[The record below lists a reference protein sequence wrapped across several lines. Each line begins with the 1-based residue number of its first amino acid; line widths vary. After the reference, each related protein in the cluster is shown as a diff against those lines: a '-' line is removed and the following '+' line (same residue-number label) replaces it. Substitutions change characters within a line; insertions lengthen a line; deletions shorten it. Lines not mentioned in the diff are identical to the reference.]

1 LITKKIVLRNSK
13 EAVILFGQYDSNL
26 RLMETRFPV
35 ELFARGT
42 TLTLRGNLK
51 DVKDVERLIEELL
64 KIVRRDESLR
74 TQQVESAIDIIRST
88 GRKEQEEIF
97 SDIVYLTEKGKEI
110 RPKTL
115 QQKAYVDAIRN
126 YDIVFSIGPAGTGKT
141 YLACAC
147 ALQALKEER
156 VERIMLTRP
165 VVEAGEKL
173 GFLPGDLY
181 EKINPYLH
189 PLYDAF
195 YSMIGPERFQRYRK
209 EEIIE
214 IIPLAYMRGRT
225 LDDAFIIL
233 DEAQNTTPEQMKML
247 LTRLGFNA
255 QAVVTGDITQVDLEN
270 KMSSG
275 LIQVQGILRNIKGI
289 RFIYFSEAD
298 VIRHQLVK
306 KIITAYEEYES
317 RNKRKH

>member
-1 LITKKIVLRNSK
+1 LVSKKISLKNNR
-13 EAVILFGQYDSNL
+13 EAILLFGEYDRNL
-26 RLMETRFPV
+26 HLIESSFPV
-35 ELFARGT
+35 EIFARGN
-42 TLTLRGNLK
+42 TLTVKGNPT
-51 DVKDVERLIEELL
+51 DVRDVERLIDELL
-64 KIVRRDESLR
+64 KIICKEEILR
-74 TQQVESAIDIIRST
+74 IQQVESAIDIIRST
-88 GRKEQEEIF
+88 QRKEQEKIF
-97 SDIVYLTEKGKEI
+97 SDVVYLMEKGKEI
-110 RPKTL
+110 KPKTL
-115 QQKAYVDAIRN
+115 QQKVYVDAIQN
-126 YDIVFSIGPAGTGKT
+126 NDIVFSIGPAGTGKT

-156 VERIMLTRP
+156 VERIILTRP

-195 YSMIGPERFQRYRK
+195 YSMIGPEKFQRYRK

-233 DEAQNTTPEQMKML
+233 DEAQNTTLDQMKML
-247 LTRLGFNA
+247 LTRLGFDA
-255 QAVVTGDITQVDLEN
+255 QAVVTGDITQVDLED
-270 KMSSG
+270 KKSSG
-275 LIQVQGILRNIKGI
+275 LIQVQGILKKIKGI

-306 KIITAYEEYES
+306 KIISAYEEYE
-317 RNKRKH
+317 RKNKR

>member
-1 LITKKIVLRNSK
+1 LVSKKITLKSNR
-13 EAVILFGQYDSNL
+13 EAILIFGQYDSNL
-26 RLMETRFPV
+26 RLIEASFPV
-35 ELFARGT
+35 ELFARGN
-42 TLTLRGNLK
+42 TLTVKGNLK
-51 DVKDVERLIEELL
+51 NIRDVEKLINQLL
-64 KIVRRDESLR
+64 KIVRKDEILR

-88 GRKEQEEIF
+88 QRKEQEKIF
-97 SDIVYLTEKGKEI
+97 SDVVYLTEKGKEI
-110 RPKTL
+110 KPKTL
-115 QQKAYVDAIRN
+115 QQKVYVDAVRN

-195 YSMIGPERFQRYRK
+195 YSMIGPEKFQRYRK

-233 DEAQNTTPEQMKML
+233 DEAQNTTADQMKML
-247 LTRLGFNA
+247 LTRLGFDA
-255 QAVVTGDITQVDLEN
+255 QGVVTGDITQVDLED
-270 KMSSG
+270 KRSSG
-275 LIQVQGILRNIKGI
+275 LIQVQGILKKIKGI
-289 RFIYFSEAD
+289 KFIYFSEAD

-306 KIITAYEEYES
+306 KIITAYEEHE
-317 RNKRKH
+317 RKNKP

>member
-1 LITKKIVLRNSK
+1 LVSKKITLKSNK
-13 EAVILFGQYDSNL
+13 EAIILFGQYDNNL
-26 RLMETRFPV
+26 RLIENSFPV
-35 ELFARGT
+35 ELFARGNM
-42 TLTLRGNLK
+42 LTIKGNSK
-51 DVKDVERLIEELL
+51 DVKDVERLIDELL
-64 KIVRRDESLR
+64 KIVRKNEVLR
-74 TQQVESAIDIIRST
+74 TQQVESAMDIIRST
-88 GRKEQEEIF
+88 RGKEQEKIF
-97 SDIVYLTEKGKEI
+97 SDVVYLMEKGKEI
-110 RPKTL
+110 KPKTV
-115 QQKAYVDAIRN
+115 QQKVYVDAIRD

-156 VERIMLTRP
+156 VERIILTRP

-195 YSMIGPERFQRYRK
+195 YSMIGPEKFQRFRK
-209 EEIIE
+209 QDIIE

-233 DEAQNTTPEQMKML
+233 DEAQNTTPDQMKML
-247 LTRLGFNA
+247 LTRLGFDA
-255 QAVVTGDITQVDLEN
+255 QAVVTGDITQVDIED
-270 KMSSG
+270 KRSSG
-275 LIQVQGILRNIKGI
+275 LIQVQGILKKIKGI
-289 RFIYFSEAD
+289 KFIYFSQAD

-306 KIITAYEEYES
+306 KIITAYEEFEK
-317 RNKRKH
+317 KR

>member
-1 LITKKIVLRNSK
+1 LVSKKITLRSNR
-13 EAVILFGQYDSNL
+13 EAVILFGQYDNNL
-26 RLMETRFPV
+26 RLIESSFPV
-35 ELFARGT
+35 ELFARGN
-42 TLTLRGNLK
+42 TLTIKGNLR
-51 DVKDVERLIEELL
+51 DVENVERLIGELL
-64 KIVRRDESLR
+64 KIVRKNEVLG
-74 TQQVESAIDIIRST
+74 TQQVESAMDIIRST
-88 GRKEQEEIF
+88 QRKEQEKIF
-97 SDIVYLTEKGKEI
+97 SDAIYLSEKGKEI
-110 RPKTL
+110 KPKTL
-115 QQKAYVDAIRN
+115 QQKVYVDAMRN

-156 VERIMLTRP
+156 VERIILTRP

-195 YSMIGPERFQRYRK
+195 YSMIGPEKFQRFRK
-209 EEIIE
+209 QDIIE

-233 DEAQNTTPEQMKML
+233 DEAQNTTPDQMKML
-247 LTRLGFNA
+247 LTRMGFDA
-255 QAVVTGDITQVDLEN
+255 QAVVTGDITQVDLED
-270 KMSSG
+270 KRSSG
-275 LIQVQGILRNIKGI
+275 LIQIQGILKKIKGI
-289 RFIYFSEAD
+289 KFIYFSQAD

-306 KIITAYEEYES
+306 KIITAYEEFEK
-317 RNKRKH
+317 KR

>member
-1 LITKKIVLRNSK
+1 MVSKKITLRSNI
-13 EAVILFGQYDSNL
+13 EAVILFGQYDNNL
-26 RLMETRFPV
+26 RLIETSFPV
-35 ELFARGT
+35 ELFARGN
-42 TLTLRGNLK
+42 TLTIKGNLR
-51 DVKDVERLIEELL
+51 DVENVERLIGELL
-64 KIVRRDESLR
+64 KIVRKNEVLR
-74 TQQVESAIDIIRST
+74 TQQVESAMDIIRST
-88 GRKEQEEIF
+88 QRKEQEKIF
-97 SDIVYLTEKGKEI
+97 SDVIYLSEKGKEI
-110 RPKTL
+110 KPKTL
-115 QQKAYVDAIRN
+115 QQKVYVDAMRN

-156 VERIMLTRP
+156 VERIILTRP

-195 YSMIGPERFQRYRK
+195 YSMIGPEKFQRFRK
-209 EEIIE
+209 QDIIE

-233 DEAQNTTPEQMKML
+233 DEAQNTTPDQMKML
-247 LTRLGFNA
+247 LTRLGFDV
-255 QAVVTGDITQVDLEN
+255 QAVVTGDITQVDLED
-270 KMSSG
+270 KRSSG
-275 LIQVQGILRNIKGI
+275 LIQIQGILKKIKGI
-289 RFIYFSEAD
+289 KFIYFSQAD

-306 KIITAYEEYES
+306 KIITAYEEFEK
-317 RNKRKH
+317 KR

>member
-1 LITKKIVLRNSK
+1 MVSKKISLKNNR
-13 EAVILFGQYDSNL
+13 EAILLFGEYDCNL
-26 RLMETRFPV
+26 HLIESSFPV
-35 ELFARGT
+35 EIFARGN
-42 TLTLRGNLK
+42 TLTVKGNPT
-51 DVKDVERLIEELL
+51 DVRDVERLIDELL
-64 KIVRRDESLR
+64 KIVCKEEILR
-74 TQQVESAIDIIRST
+74 IQQVESAIDIIRST
-88 GRKEQEEIF
+88 QRKEQEKIF
-97 SDIVYLTEKGKEI
+97 SDVVYLTEKGKEI
-110 RPKTL
+110 KPKTL
-115 QQKAYVDAIRN
+115 QQKVYVDAIQN
-126 YDIVFSIGPAGTGKT
+126 NDIVFSIGPAGTGKT

-156 VERIMLTRP
+156 VERIILTRP

-195 YSMIGPERFQRYRK
+195 YSMIGPEKFQRYRK
-209 EEIIE
+209 EEIVE

-233 DEAQNTTPEQMKML
+233 DEAQNTTLDQMKML
-247 LTRLGFNA
+247 LTRLGFDA
-255 QAVVTGDITQVDLEN
+255 QAVVTGDITQVDLED
-270 KMSSG
+270 KKSSG
-275 LIQVQGILRNIKGI
+275 LIQVQGILKKIKGI

-306 KIITAYEEYES
+306 KIISAYEEYE
-317 RNKRKH
+317 RKNKR

>member
-1 LITKKIVLRNSK
+1 LVSKKITLKSSK

-26 RLMETRFPV
+26 RLIEASFPV
-35 ELFARGT
+35 ELFVRGD
-42 TLTLRGNLK
+42 TLTIKGNSK
-51 DVKDVERLIEELL
+51 DVKDVERLIDELL
-64 KIVRRDESLR
+64 KIVHKDEILR
-74 TQQVESAIDIIRST
+74 TQQVESAMNIIRST
-88 GRKEQEEIF
+88 QRKEQEKIF
-97 SDIVYLTEKGKEI
+97 SDVVYLSEKGKEVK
-110 RPKTL
+110 PKTL
-115 QQKAYVDAIRN
+115 QQKVYVDAMRN

-156 VERIMLTRP
+156 VERIILTRP

-195 YSMIGPERFQRYRK
+195 YSMIGPEKFQRYRK
-209 EEIIE
+209 QEIIE

-233 DEAQNTTPEQMKML
+233 DEAQNTTLDQMKML
-247 LTRLGFNA
+247 LTRMGFDA
-255 QAVVTGDITQVDLEN
+255 QAVVTGDITQVDLED
-270 KMSSG
+270 KKFSG
-275 LIQVQGILRNIKGI
+275 LIQVQGILKKVKGI
-289 RFIYFSEAD
+289 KFIYFSQAD

-306 KIITAYEEYES
+306 KIITAYEEYE
-317 RNKRKH
+317 KRKR

>member
-1 LITKKIVLRNSK
+1 LVSKKITLRSNR
-13 EAVILFGQYDSNL
+13 EAVLLFGEYDSNL
-26 RLMETRFPV
+26 QLIEASFPV
-35 ELFARGT
+35 KLYARGNI
-42 TLTLRGNLK
+42 LTVKGNLK
-51 DVKDVERLIEELL
+51 DIKDVERLIDELL
-64 KIVRRDESLR
+64 KIVGRNEILR

-88 GRKEQEEIF
+88 EKKEQERIF
-97 SDIVYLTEKGKEI
+97 SDMVYFTEKGKEI
-110 RPKTL
+110 KPKTL

-156 VERIMLTRP
+156 VERIVLTRP

-195 YSMIGPERFQRYRK
+195 YSMIGPEKFQRYRK

-233 DEAQNTTPEQMKML
+233 DEAQNTTPDQMKML
-247 LTRLGFNA
+247 LTRLGFDA
-255 QAVVTGDITQVDLEN
+255 QAVVTGDITQVDLED
-270 KMSSG
+270 KRSSG
-275 LIQVQGILRNIKGI
+275 LIQVQGILKKIKGI
-289 RFIYFSEAD
+289 RFIYFSQAD

-317 RNKRKH
+317 ENKR

>member
-1 LITKKIVLRNSK
+1 MVSKKINLKSNK
-13 EAVILFGQYDSNL
+13 EAILLFGQYDRNL
-26 RLMETRFPV
+26 RLMEASFPV
-35 ELFARGT
+35 ELLARGN
-42 TLTLRGNLK
+42 TLTVKGNPK
-51 DVKDVERLIEELL
+51 AVRDVEGLVCELL
-64 KIVRRDESLR
+64 KIVRKDEILR
-74 TQQVESAIDIIRST
+74 TQQVESAIDVIRSA
-88 GRKEQEEIF
+88 GEKGQERVF
-97 SDIVYLTEKGKEI
+97 SDVVYLTEKGRQIK
-110 RPKTL
+110 PMTV

-126 YDIVFSIGPAGTGKT
+126 HDIVFSIGPAGTGKT

-156 VERIMLTRP
+156 VERIILTRP

-195 YSMIGPERFQRYRK
+195 YSMIGPEKFQRYRK

-225 LDDAFIIL
+225 LDDAFIVL
-233 DEAQNTTPEQMKML
+233 DEAQNTTPDQMKML
-247 LTRLGFNA
+247 LTRLGFDA
-255 QAVVTGDITQVDLEN
+255 QAVVTGDITQVDLED
-270 KMSSG
+270 KRSSG
-275 LIQVQGILRNIKGI
+275 LIQVQGILNKIKGI
-289 RFIYFSEAD
+289 KFVYFSEAD

-306 KIITAYEEYES
+306 KIITAYEDYEK
-317 RNKRKH
+317 RNKP

>member
-1 LITKKIVLRNSK
+1 MVSKKITLKSNK
-13 EAVILFGQYDSNL
+13 EAIILFGQYDNNL
-26 RLMETRFPV
+26 RLIENSFPV
-35 ELFARGT
+35 ELFARGNM
-42 TLTLRGNLK
+42 LTIKGNSK
-51 DVKDVERLIEELL
+51 EVKDVERLIGELL
-64 KIVRRDESLR
+64 KIVRKNEVLR
-74 TQQVESAIDIIRST
+74 TQQVESAMDIIRST
-88 GRKEQEEIF
+88 RGKEQEKIF
-97 SDIVYLTEKGKEI
+97 SDVVYLMEKGKEI
-110 RPKTL
+110 KPKTV
-115 QQKAYVDAIRN
+115 QQKVYVDAIRD

-156 VERIMLTRP
+156 VERIILTRP

-195 YSMIGPERFQRYRK
+195 YSMIGPEKFQRFRK
-209 EEIIE
+209 QDIIE

-233 DEAQNTTPEQMKML
+233 DEAQNTTPDQMKML
-247 LTRLGFNA
+247 LTRLGFDA
-255 QAVVTGDITQVDLEN
+255 QAVVTGDITQVDIED
-270 KMSSG
+270 KRSSG
-275 LIQVQGILRNIKGI
+275 LIQVQGILKKIKGI
-289 RFIYFSEAD
+289 KFIYFSQAD

-306 KIITAYEEYES
+306 KIITAYEEFEK
-317 RNKRKH
+317 KR

>member
-1 LITKKIVLRNSK
+1 MVSKKISLKNNR
-13 EAVILFGQYDSNL
+13 EAILLFGEYDRNL
-26 RLMETRFPV
+26 HLIESSFPV
-35 ELFARGT
+35 EIFARGN
-42 TLTLRGNLK
+42 TLTVKGNPT
-51 DVKDVERLIEELL
+51 DVRDVERLIDELL
-64 KIVRRDESLR
+64 KIICKEEILR
-74 TQQVESAIDIIRST
+74 IQQVESAIDIIRST
-88 GRKEQEEIF
+88 QRKEQEKIF
-97 SDIVYLTEKGKEI
+97 SDVVYLMEKGKEI
-110 RPKTL
+110 KPKTL
-115 QQKAYVDAIRN
+115 QQKVYVDAIQN
-126 YDIVFSIGPAGTGKT
+126 NDIVFSIGPAGTGKT

-156 VERIMLTRP
+156 VERIILTRP

-195 YSMIGPERFQRYRK
+195 YSMIGPEKFQRYRK

-233 DEAQNTTPEQMKML
+233 DEAQNTTLDQMKML
-247 LTRLGFNA
+247 LTRLGFDA
-255 QAVVTGDITQVDLEN
+255 QAVVTGDITQVDLED
-270 KMSSG
+270 KKSSG
-275 LIQVQGILRNIKGI
+275 LIQVQGILKKIKGI

-306 KIITAYEEYES
+306 KIISAYEEYE
-317 RNKRKH
+317 RKNKR

>member
-1 LITKKIVLRNSK
+1 MVSKKITLKSNR

-26 RLMETRFPV
+26 RLIEASFPA
-35 ELFARGT
+35 ELFARGN
-42 TLTLRGNLK
+42 TLTIKGNSK
-51 DVKDVERLIEELL
+51 DVKDVERLIDELL
-64 KIVRRDESLR
+64 KIVRKDEILR
-74 TQQVESAIDIIRST
+74 TQQVESAMNIIRST
-88 GRKEQEEIF
+88 QRKEQEKIF
-97 SDIVYLTEKGKEI
+97 SDVVYLSEKGKEVK
-110 RPKTL
+110 PKTL
-115 QQKAYVDAIRN
+115 QQKVYVDAMRN

-156 VERIMLTRP
+156 VERIILTRP

-195 YSMIGPERFQRYRK
+195 YSMIGPEKFQRYRK
-209 EEIIE
+209 QEIIE

-233 DEAQNTTPEQMKML
+233 DEAQNTTLDQMKML
-247 LTRLGFNA
+247 LTRMGFDA
-255 QAVVTGDITQVDLEN
+255 QAVVTGDITQVDLED
-270 KMSSG
+270 KKFSG
-275 LIQVQGILRNIKGI
+275 LIQVQGILKKVKGI
-289 RFIYFSEAD
+289 KFIYFSQAD

-306 KIITAYEEYES
+306 KIITAYEEYE
-317 RNKRKH
+317 KRKR

>member
-1 LITKKIVLRNSK
+1 LVSKKIILKSNR
-13 EAVILFGQYDSNL
+13 ETVILFGQYDNNL
-26 RLMETRFPV
+26 RLIEASFPV
-35 ELFARGT
+35 ELFARGN
-42 TLTLRGNLK
+42 TLTIKGNLK
-51 DVKDVERLIEELL
+51 DVGDVERLIGELL
-64 KIVRRDESLR
+64 KIVRKNEVLR
-74 TQQVESAIDIIRST
+74 TQQVESAMDIIRST
-88 GRKEQEEIF
+88 QRKEQEKVF
-97 SDIVYLTEKGKEI
+97 SDVVYLSEKGKEI
-110 RPKTL
+110 KPKTL
-115 QQKAYVDAIRN
+115 QQKVYVDAMRN

-156 VERIMLTRP
+156 VERIILTRP

-195 YSMIGPERFQRYRK
+195 YSMIGPEKFQRFRK
-209 EEIIE
+209 QDIIE

-233 DEAQNTTPEQMKML
+233 DEAQNTTPDQMKML
-247 LTRLGFNA
+247 LTRLGFDA
-255 QAVVTGDITQVDLEN
+255 QAVVTGDITQVDLED
-270 KMSSG
+270 KGSSG
-275 LIQVQGILRNIKGI
+275 LIQIQGILKKIKGI
-289 RFIYFSEAD
+289 KFIYFSQAD

-306 KIITAYEEYES
+306 KIITAYEEYE
-317 RNKRKH
+317 KRSKG